1 MNLTELRARVREDL
15 QDEDALN
22 YRWTDDQINGEIER
36 VVREF
41 SLFLPLEQQTD
52 LATTAGSR
60 DIDISSLSQ
69 SLKIFSLEFP
79 LDYHPPSFQKFEV
92 YMDTLTMEDE
102 GNGDNAR
109 IRWGKQHTVD
119 ASSSTIPLEYDE
131 VIVLGTTGYL
141 ATSASVYTVDRA
153 TIAGRHAT
161 INFGK
166 WGKERLDRY
175 EQQLNSLRRKKV
187 AVSDLIVTSN
197 L

>member
-1 MNLTELRARVREDL
+1 MTLTEFRARVRQDL

-22 YRWTDDQINGEIER
+22 YRWTHDQIDGEIER

-41 SLFLPLEQQTD
+41 SLAHPLEQQTD
-52 LATTAGSR
+52 LATTIGSR
-60 DIDISSLSQ
+60 DIDISSLAKR
-69 SLKIFSLEFP
+69 LKIFSLEFP
-79 LDYHPPSFQKFEV
+79 LDYHPRSFQKFEV

-109 IRWGKQHTVD
+109 LRWGKQHTVD
-119 ASSSTIPLEYDE
+119 ALSSTIPEQYDE
-131 VIVLGTTGYL
+131 VIVLGATGYL

-161 INFGK
+161 IAFGR
-166 WGKERLDRY
+166 WGKERLARY

-187 AVSDLIVTSN
+187 GVSDLTLEKSI
-197 L
+197 